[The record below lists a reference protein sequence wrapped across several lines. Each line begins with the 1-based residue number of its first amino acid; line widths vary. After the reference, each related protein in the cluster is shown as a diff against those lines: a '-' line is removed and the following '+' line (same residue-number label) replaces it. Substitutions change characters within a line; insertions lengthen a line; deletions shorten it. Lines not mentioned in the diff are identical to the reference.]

1 MANMM
6 KGDKKIKYPLGIDG
20 DFFLIVT
27 YEAFQD
33 ESDGGQIFAQ
43 IRTVDFMGETSMCP
57 DELPDWMMKNIIAA
71 AKSNEARDCCQPN
84 AKEIELP
91 WGTLSEAARRLGISR
106 DAATKGWKYQRR
118 PVVDTVAEIVREHV
132 KEEQEK
138 RRAIAQVGSLLNQ

>member
-1 MANMM
+1 MAQ
-6 KGDKKIKYPLGIDG
+6 GDKKIKYPLGIDG

-33 ESDGGQIFAQ
+33 ESDGGQVFAQ
-43 IRTVDFMGETSMCP
+43 VRTVEFMGEASMCP

-71 AKSNEARDCCQPN
+71 AESNEARERCLPN
-84 AKEIELP
+84 AREIELP

-106 DAATKGWKYQRR
+106 DAATKGWKYQRKS
-118 PVVDTVAEIVREHV
+118 VVDAVAQIVGEFA

-138 RRAIAQVGSLLNQ
+138 RRAIAQVGHLLSQ